1 MAAAVF
7 ASVAVAADVHTITVR
22 THGAGTGVVSSQPAG
37 IDCGAICTHS
47 FEEGTVVTFT
57 ATPDPGFVFAGWDG
71 VCAGLGSCELLVD
84 MAHDVGATF
93 SLAQSHPLAVK
104 LHGSGSGVVTS
115 DPAGIDCGATC
126 LHQFEPGALVTLSA
140 VADPGMVFTGWTGIC
155 NSAVLICQVLMD
167 SAHDVSATFEP
178 APTRLLTVRSEGGGS
193 VSSDP
198 AGLSCAST
206 CARRFAEGAVVTLT
220 ATPEAGFAF
229 GGWGGACSG
238 TGVCKA
244 TMDEAHDVSARFQ
257 QTPTPGPTPPPKTS
271 ITRAVI
277 DARQGRATFH
287 FQATGNPTRFQCSL
301 RPRPKPPVFG
311 NCRSP
316 RSYRGLGSGR
326 YLFAVRAIGP
336 GGTDPT
342 PAKHALRIP

>member
-1 MAAAVF
+1 MVVMLAAA
-7 ASVAVAADVHTITVR
+7 AAAAAVHTITVR
-22 THGAGTGVVSSQPAG
+22 PHGVGTGVVTSQPAG
-37 IDCGAICTHS
+37 IDCGATCVHS

-71 VCAGLGSCELLVD
+71 VCNGLGSCELLVD

-93 SLAQSHPLAVK
+93 SLAQSHALAVK

-115 DPAGIDCGATC
+115 DPAGIDCGAAC
-126 LHQFEPGALVTLSA
+126 LHEFEPGALVTLSA
-140 VADPGMVFTGWTGIC
+140 VPDPGMVFTGWTGLC
-155 NSAVLICQVLMD
+155 NSSIPNCQLLMD

-198 AGLSCAST
+198 AGLGCAST
-206 CARRFAEGAVVTLT
+206 CARRFPEGAVVTLT
-220 ATPEAGFAF
+220 ATPAAGFVF

-238 TGVCKA
+238 AGACAA
-244 TMDEAHDVSARFQ
+244 TMDEAHDVSARFEKL
-257 QTPTPGPTPPPKTS
+257 PTPGPPPPPKTR
-271 ITRAVI
+271 ITRSAI
-277 DARQGRATFH
+277 DAQGRATFH
-287 FQATGNPTRFQCSL
+287 FTATGESTRFQCSL
-301 RPRPKPPVFG
+301 RPRPKPPVFS

-316 RSYRGLGSGR
+316 RSYRGLASGR